1 MVAPA
6 DGNTRIQRQP
16 SLPQASTGDPPR
28 QSQEP
33 AIIAPATGPIPQP
46 VDGLQTAPES
56 VTVKSGDSLFL
67 IAARHQVTM
76 DQLRKLNPEL
86 FGSGQDASGN
96 PRSVDGGLIYPGDMV
111 RLRPAPAPA
120 PAPQQ
125 ASQKVV
131 TAAKDFIDAA
141 NPGEHPSPD
150 QLLES
155 ARRMMDLIPT
165 SDPDHERLKARI
177 DALSRPATTVEG
189 GGGPTSGSVPP
200 MAATGSANLVGPLP
214 GLPVAPTAPQGG
226 PQAPSTVQPSPAY
239 PQPAPSQ
246 APGYLPQPGYPQ
258 PGYPQPV
265 SAQPQPGA
273 PQVQVPQPPVPAP
286 LPGQPGW
293 PTSPT
298 PGAVGTT
305 PYPDVPQAV
314 VGKVLPMQVYYPDG
328 TSYSPMSESP
338 TGRSEI
344 PPGGPGTVLPPPGA
358 PPAPGMIYVA
368 GAPIIQ
374 RAGHWVS
381 TTPPAGAPRSG
392 QSGPSSQTGAGNQVA
407 ANQNGTPAAN
417 GAAAEPSGPKDP
429 SNPRGKDPQDPR
441 VQEIERFLATARD
454 SDVVKLVQDDS
465 MKLLAS
471 TPAQKA
477 RMLQILLAGRTT
489 GTEQDAILAIL
500 RSAQDQGESAAALD
514 VLDRLE
520 GGAGK
525 GALRLNED
533 LERPKR
539 QQMLATLTS
548 AVPFDEKYP
557 PAFYQNLAARMEKA
571 DIEALGSGAWLT
583 TMPDTVKA
591 AFIQKLQ
598 APWWWPFGGNPQLA
612 QQIQSTLGR

>member
-1 MVAPA
+1 M
-6 DGNTRIQRQP
+6 
-16 SLPQASTGDPPR
+16 
-28 QSQEP
+28 
-33 AIIAPATGPIPQP
+33 PQP

-67 IAARHQVTM
+67 IAARHQVSM

-86 FGSGQDASGN
+86 FGNGQEASGN

-131 TAAKDFIDAA
+131 TAAKDFIETA
-141 NPGEHPSPD
+141 NPGEHPSSD

-155 ARRMMDLIPT
+155 ARRMMDLIPST
-165 SDPDHERLKARI
+165 DPDHERLKARI
-177 DALSRPATTVEG
+177 EALSRSAGQVEA
-189 GGGPTSGSVPP
+189 GGGPVPTTNPSVPTP
-200 MAATGSANLVGPLP
+200 AGGTANPVGPLP
-214 GLPVAPTAPQGG
+214 GSPIAPPQ
-226 PQAPSTVQPSPAY
+226 QAV
-239 PQPAPSQ
+239 QPAPQLPVQQ
-246 APGYLPQPGYPQ
+246 AMQPAPQLPAQQPGQPAPGYPQ
-258 PGYPQPV
+258 GQ
-265 SAQPQPGA
+265 A
-273 PQVQVPQPPVPAP
+273 PWPPVAAP
-286 LPGQPGW
+286 VPGQPGW
-293 PTSPT
+293 PTNAPA
-298 PGAVGTT
+298 GAT

-314 VGKVLPMQVYYPDG
+314 VGQMAPMRTYTPAVFPNPSMPVTPAAISD
-328 TSYSPMSESP
+328 
-338 TGRSEI
+338 I
-344 PPGGPGTVLPPPGA
+344 PAPGTVLPPPSA
-358 PPAPGMIYVA
+358 PPASGMIFVA
-368 GAPIIQ
+368 GARIVEPY
-374 RAGHWVS
+374 GNWVA
-381 TTPPAGAPRSG
+381 TTPQGGTAPAGQPNG
-392 QSGPSSQTGAGNQVA
+392 QGNGVAATQTGA
-407 ANQNGTPAAN
+407 TPA
-417 GAAAEPSGPKDP
+417 GGKPEGPVDP
-429 SNPRGKDPQDPR
+429 SNPRGKDPNDPK
-441 VQEIERFLATARD
+441 VQALERFLATAKD
-454 SDVVKLVQDDS
+454 SDIVKLVQEDA
-465 MKLLAS
+465 MKLLVA

-477 RMLQILLAGRTT
+477 RMLQILLAGRTS
-489 GTEQDAILAIL
+489 GTEQDAILSIL
-500 RSAQDQGESAAALD
+500 QSAQDQGESAASLE

-520 GGAGK
+520 GGSGK

-571 DIEALGSGAWLT
+571 DIEALGNGAWLS